1 MRSNFLPAARIR
13 RGAEAHLPTEEP
25 DNPHRP
31 PPPPVPDAEP
41 PPVPEGDPPPE
52 APPER
57 LCQGSRTAVTRQRSP
72 GGL

>member
-1 MRSNFLPAARIR
+1 MRSNSLLAARFL
-13 RGAEAHLPTEEP
+13 RGSPEAHLPTEEP
-25 DNPHRP
+25 DNPRRPP

-57 LCQGSRTAVTRQRSP
+57 LH
-72 GGL
+72 